1 MRREA
6 KRRSMFTRRALL
18 VGAAQTVAFGAM
30 AANLYRLQ
38 VREHGRFATLAK
50 QNSIN
55 DRLIAPERGI
65 ITDRFGAILAGNRQH
80 WRALFMMTRA
90 DDPEAVIDRFTALI
104 TLSPA
109 ERARIARDLAGKP
122 HYVPILLKDDLD
134 WSEMARIEVRAVD
147 LPGVFVDVGASRTYP
162 LGAQAAHV
170 IGFVGRPT
178 QSQAQHD
185 PILALPGMRVGRAGI
200 EAAHDRALRGAPGL
214 VQTEVNVHGSVVREI
229 DRDRGKP
236 GAVVQTAL
244 DTGLQTLAATR
255 LKGQAGAAIVIDV
268 LAGEVL
274 AMASTPGFDPGL
286 FDTGVP
292 TATWNGW
299 LHDPR
304 RPLTNRATNG
314 LYAPGSTF
322 KPCVA
327 TAALESGAITA
338 HTLFTCPGF
347 LKLGDH
353 TFYCWQHSG
362 HGTINVVTAL
372 QQSCDVFFYHT
383 ALAVGIDKI
392 AAMGRRLGLI
402 GALDIGMPGSSTGFL
417 PTHRWARRRRLV
429 WTQGNTV
436 IQGIGQGFT
445 QVTPLGLATM
455 AARIATG
462 RAVQPRLT
470 RAIGADHQPDGLTH
484 HWPSLGLQDRHL
496 QTVRA
501 GMDAVVNT
509 PSGTGYA
516 SRLTLA
522 GVEMAGKTGTAQ
534 VHDLS
539 QAQEKA
545 NYNDA
550 NLPWKYLPNA
560 FFIAFAPVAAPRY
573 AAAVVVEHGNE
584 GAAASA
590 PIARDLITL
599 ALTST
604 LQRPAA
610 KPGFLATPPTTT
622 SPGNVAMATPS

>member
-1 MRREA
+1 MRRET
-6 KRRSMFTRRALL
+6 KRRSIFTRRALL

-30 AANLYRLQ
+30 GANLYRLQ

-55 DRLIAPERGI
+55 DRLIAPERGL
-65 ITDRFGAILAGNRQH
+65 ITDRYGVVLAGNRQH
-80 WRALFMMTRA
+80 WRALFMMTQA
-90 DDPEAVIDRFTALI
+90 HDPQAVIDRFAALMA
-104 TLSPA
+104 LSPA

-122 HYVPILLKDDLD
+122 RYVPILLKDDLD
-134 WSEMARIEVRAVD
+134 WSDMARIEVRAVD

-162 LGAQAAHV
+162 LGPQASHV

-178 QSQAQHD
+178 QAQAQRD
-185 PILALPGMRVGRAGI
+185 PMLALPGMRVGRTGI
-200 EAAHDRALRGAPGL
+200 EGAHDHALRGTPGI

-229 DRDRGKP
+229 DRDNGKP

-255 LKGQAGAAIVIDV
+255 LAGQAGAAIVIDAV
-268 LAGEVL
+268 AGEVL

-292 TATWNGW
+292 AATWANW
-299 LHDPR
+299 MHDPR
-304 RPLTNRATNG
+304 RPLTNRAANG

-327 TAALESGAITA
+327 IAALHSGAITA
-338 HTLFTCPGF
+338 HTKFTCPGY

-362 HGTINVVTAL
+362 HGTINVVTAI

-383 ALAVGIDKI
+383 ALAVGIDRI
-392 AAMGRRLGLI
+392 AAMGRRLGLV
-402 GALDIGMPGSSTGFL
+402 GPLDIGMPGASTGFL
-417 PTHRWARRRRLV
+417 PTHQWARRRKLV
-429 WTQGNTV
+429 WTKGNTV

-455 AARIATG
+455 VARISTG

-470 RAIGADHQPDGLTH
+470 RAIGTVHQADGLDYG
-484 HWPSLGLQDRHL
+484 WPSLGLQDRHL
-496 QTVRA
+496 ETVRE
-501 GMDAVVNT
+501 GMTEVVNT
-509 PSGTGYA
+509 PLGTGYA
-516 SRLTLA
+516 SRLTLP
-522 GVEMAGKTGTAQ
+522 GVRMAGKTGTAQ

-560 FFIAFAPVAAPRY
+560 FFIAFAPVTAPRY
-573 AAAVVVEHGNE
+573 AVSVVVEHGNE

-604 LQRPAA
+604 AQRPAA
-610 KPGFLATPPTTT
+610 KPGFVAGSQT
-622 SPGNVAMATPS
+622 VAMETAS